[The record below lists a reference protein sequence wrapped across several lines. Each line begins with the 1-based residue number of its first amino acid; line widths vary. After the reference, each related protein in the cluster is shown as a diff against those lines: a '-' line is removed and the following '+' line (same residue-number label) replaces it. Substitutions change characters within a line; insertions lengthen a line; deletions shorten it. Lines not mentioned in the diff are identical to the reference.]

1 MKLISVEFDRKIYT
15 LFSLQSS
22 MYRMIGV
29 CVGKIRETE
38 KLYICDLSIIDKNI
52 DNDDAETMFLQYVA
66 DESLRER
73 LSIQTEPLRNVILSL
88 AFGALAIDDKNI
100 N

>member
-1 MKLISVEFDRKIYT
+1 MNVLCVEFDRKTYT

-22 MYRMIGV
+22 LYRMIGV
-29 CVGKIRETE
+29 CVGKIRETD

-52 DNDDAETMFLQYVA
+52 SNDEAEIMFLEYVS

-73 LSIQTEPLRNVILSL
+73 LNIQTEPLRNVILSL
-88 AFGALAIDDKNI
+88 AFGAMAVEKNV

>member
-1 MKLISVEFDRKIYT
+1 MNVLCVEFDRKTYT

-22 MYRMIGV
+22 LYRMIGV
-29 CVGKIRETE
+29 CVGKIRETD

-52 DNDDAETMFLQYVA
+52 SNDEAETMFLEYVS

-73 LSIQTEPLRNVILSL
+73 LNIQTEPLRNVILSL
-88 AFGALAIDDKNI
+88 AFGAMAVEKNV